1 MIRHSRLLLTAL
13 LTGLLLWAPL
23 PFGGV
28 TPWALASLQVLAFAA
43 LALAAL
49 AAHPAELRP
58 VLLPAGAL
66 AGIALL
72 GFLQSLAWPAA
83 LAALLSPGHAEL
95 SRRAAALSGAP
106 VDVVRLSLAPAASR
120 SAALVWAAVAAALLA
135 GAAAG
140 LRRSHRRWLAG
151 AVLAGG
157 IFQVLFGAR
166 DQFLRSR
173 TLWGVEIPASPR
185 LHGTFVNPNHVA
197 VYLELGLAIAFAWGW
212 WAARRVRDE
221 RQIERRILLLAGP
234 CLVWLTLFIGL
245 ALSGSR
251 GGLIAAVA
259 GVTAQGIMAAG
270 ARRHWRWAFLGL
282 GAAAVGLGVVVATI
296 GLQGGGG
303 RVVDTQAGDGSWG
316 ARVTEY
322 GAVLKLWRRF
332 PVTGAGLGAFRD
344 AFPLVQP
351 AELQGTWWHAH
362 SDVLELLATAGI
374 PGVLLLLA
382 GAAGLVFRLFKVQRG
397 QGRSEDRAGALALLG
412 VLTGLLIHEML
423 DFGLT
428 MPANAVT
435 LAVLA
440 GAAATASTAG
450 ALRRS
455 VSTEADRARRDAAA
469 ADALDLE
476 QVEPRPEG
484 DVEGDV
490 EAERLRRS
498 RRQRSKRRP
507 VHP

>member
-1 MIRHSRLLLTAL
+1 
-13 LTGLLLWAPL
+13 
-23 PFGGV
+23 
-28 TPWALASLQVLAFAA
+28 
-43 LALAAL
+43 
-49 AAHPAELRP
+49 
-58 VLLPAGAL
+58 
-66 AGIALL
+66 
-72 GFLQSLAWPAA
+72 
-83 LAALLSPGHAEL
+83 
-95 SRRAAALSGAP
+95 
-106 VDVVRLSLAPAASR
+106 
-120 SAALVWAAVAAALLA
+120 
-135 GAAAG
+135 
-140 LRRSHRRWLAG
+140 
-151 AVLAGG
+151 
-157 IFQVLFGAR
+157 VLFGAR

-212 WAARRVRDE
+212 WAARRVRNE

-234 CLVWLTLFIGL
+234 FLVWLTLFIGL

-251 GGLIAAVA
+251 GGLLAAVA
-259 GVTAQGIMAAG
+259 AVTAQGIMAAG
-270 ARRHWRWAFLGL
+270 ARRHWGWAFLGL

-296 GLQGGGG
+296 GLQGGLG
-303 RVVDTQAGDGSWG
+303 RIVDTQAGDGSWG
-316 ARVTEY
+316 ARATEY
-322 GAVLKLWRRF
+322 GAVLELWRRF
-332 PVTGAGLGAFRD
+332 PVTGAGLGSFRD

-351 AELQGTWWHAH
+351 ASLQGTWWHAH
-362 SDVLELLATAGI
+362 SDLLELLATAGI

-397 QGRSEDRAGALALLG
+397 QGRSEDSAGALALLG

-423 DFGLT
+423 DFGLS

-455 VSTEADRARRDAAA
+455 ASAEADRARRDAAA

-484 DVEGDV
+484 DVE
-490 EAERLRRS
+490 AERLRRS

>member
-13 LTGLLLWAPL
+13 LAGLLLWAPL

-28 TPWALASLQVLAFAA
+28 TPWAVAGLQVLAFAA
-43 LALAAL
+43 LALAAV
-49 AAHPAELRP
+49 AASPADLRP

-72 GFLQSLAWPAA
+72 GFLQSLVWPEG
-83 LAALLSPGHAEL
+83 LATLLSSGHVDL
-95 SRRAAALSGAP
+95 YRRAAVLSGAP
-106 VDVVRLSLAPAASR
+106 AAAVRLSLAPAASR
-120 SAALVWAAVAAALLA
+120 SAALVWSAVAAALLA

-151 AVLAGG
+151 TVLAGG
-157 IFQVLFGAR
+157 VFQVLFGAR

-185 LHGTFVNPNHVA
+185 LHGTFVNPNHAA
-197 VYLELGLAIAFAWGW
+197 VYLEIGLAIAFAWGW

-221 RQIERRILLLAGP
+221 RQAELRILLLAGP
-234 CLVWLTLFIGL
+234 CLVWITLFIGL

-251 GGLIAAVA
+251 GGLLAAVA

-270 ARRHWRWAFLGL
+270 ARRHWRWALLGL
-282 GAAAVGLGVVVATI
+282 GAAAAGLGVALATI
-296 GLQGGGG
+296 GLQGGLG
-303 RVVDTQAGDGSWG
+303 RIVETRAGDVSWG

-382 GAAGLVFRLFKVQRG
+382 GAAGLVLRLFKVQRG

-412 VLTGLLIHEML
+412 ALTGLLVHEML
-423 DFGLT
+423 DFGLS

-450 ALRRS
+450 ARRRS
-455 VSTEADRARRDAAA
+455 ASAEEDRAWGHTAA

-476 QVEPRPEG
+476 KVEPRPQR
-484 DVEGDV
+484 DVE
-490 EAERLRRS
+490 EERRRS
-498 RRQRSKRRP
+498 SRRKRSQQRP